1 MFKFLLA
8 LMMATVLTILGA
20 AAMATS
26 YGTNTLSTWRAFD
39 KGPHSTHL
47 KTSDQTW
54 IPNGADRGPSP
65 ANEGDVIPRP
75 TLHERWI

>member
-26 YGTNTLSTWRAFD
+26 YGTNTLSTWTAFD
-39 KGPHSTHL
+39 KGAHSTHL
-47 KTSDQTW
+47 KTSDQT
-54 IPNGADRGPSP
+54 
-65 ANEGDVIPRP
+65 
-75 TLHERWI
+75 